1 MIKLEDVQKMQ
12 IEVITFDNKTHKLP
26 IMPANYAPILEELNA
41 VLELEKAYKAKKQ
54 EQKQANWS
62 FYA

>member
-1 MIKLEDVQKMQ
+1 VQKMQ

-26 IMPANYAPILEELNA
+26 IMPANYASILEELNA

-54 EQKQANWS
+54 ANWS